1 MLSQKSRGMPQ
12 GLPYTQPER
21 KSHADLMLK
30 WEMQSS
36 FLARKELKTKLSVK
50 CHIKGLTKQDRAT
63 AGSKPSHFT
72 GLKKIRRIFIFII
85 EGSRTKGDGVRGWRQ
100 WHARVGSNQPR
111 CCMLMLGTLSADH

>member
-1 MLSQKSRGMPQ
+1 MPQ

-85 EGSRTKGDGVRGWRQ
+85 EGDQKLRVMGREAGGRGMPEWAQ
-100 WHARVGSNQPR
+100 TSPDTA
-111 CCMLMLGTLSADH
+111 C